1 MPTFVASTG
10 CQRQLVDINIIADQK
25 FRVPPRL
32 RQVRGDGMPSGFP
45 GKMLHLQR
53 TGSSKAGKK
62 QTLFAVSVF
71 TNYLKWILAD
81 KNMAVSRNF

>member
-1 MPTFVASTG
+1 MSTAAK
-10 CQRQLVDINIIADQK
+10 LADINIIADQK
-25 FRVPPRL
+25 FAPPRL
-32 RQVRGDGMPSGFP
+32 CQVRGDGMAAWPSQVP

-53 TGSSKAGKK
+53 TESSKAGKK
-62 QTLFAVSVF
+62 EQTLFAESVF